1 MKKNQNPKSQ
11 KASNNQLDVPSN
23 DKVAELT
30 ADLQRLQAELIN
42 YKTRVESE
50 KAMLSQFAKVYVIK
64 DLLPVIDDLERA
76 LAHLPED
83 LKDNKWAQGAQKVHT
98 RLQAQLQKMGVTAI
112 SAIDQP
118 FDPELH
124 EAVSA
129 EGDGEHQVVSEVLQ
143 NGYKLG
149 DSVIRHAVVK
159 VINK

>member
-1 MKKNQNPKSQ
+1 MTKAPNHKSQ
-11 KASNNQLDVPSN
+11 IPKASERTDLDEV
-23 DKVAELT
+23 KELT
-30 ADLQRLQAELIN
+30 ADLQRLQAEFIN

-50 KAMLSQFAKVYVIK
+50 KAILSEFAKVNVVK

-83 LKDNKWAQGAQKVHT
+83 LTDNKWAQGAQKVYA
-98 RLQAQLQKMGVTAI
+98 RLQAQLQKMGVTLI

-129 EGDGEHQVVSEVLQ
+129 EGDGDHKVVSEVLQ

-159 VINK
+159 VVSK